1 MRRAPQAQGNLAMAV
16 EGSMPVAPGRAA
28 MLTGAIRDAA
38 QATGTS
44 FNYLLATAKIESNLD
59 PAMTMQSS
67 SATGLFQFI
76 DQTWLGTL
84 KQAGAAFGYG
94 NYADA
99 IGRDASGRWVVAD
112 PKIRKEIMKL
122 RTDPAAN
129 AVMAGVFTQ
138 QNAAILS
145 KRIGR
150 TPSEGELYIA
160 HFFGP
165 GGAGK
170 LIGLVESNP
179 QASAADVFPLAARA
193 NRPIFYDRQ
202 GNARSVAGVY
212 AELVRRYQVASEGLG
227 APATGPVARAGA
239 PAVPPKPPATGTLAV
254 ADAVAASAVPP
265 RAGAPPSPVSPPAA
279 RFDSLFRDSVR
290 RTAVAPV
297 VAALWS
303 DPSTDAPGKG
313 SPVAFQPV
321 GKPEAQGPEPQN
333 GSLSPLDLF
342 QDMRPNA
349 RALFG
354 GST

>member
-1 MRRAPQAQGNLAMAV
+1 MAV
-16 EGSMPVAPGRAA
+16 DGSTPIAPGGAAMPV
-28 MLTGAIRDAA
+28 TGAIRDAA

-59 PAMTMQSS
+59 PAMTMRSS
-67 SATGLFQFI
+67 SAAGLFQFI

-94 NYADA
+94 SYADA
-99 IGRDASGRWVVAD
+99 IGRDASGRWVVMD
-112 PKIRKEIMKL
+112 PRMRKEIMHL

-145 KRIGR
+145 QRIGR
-150 TPSEGELYIA
+150 APSEGELYIA

-170 LIGLVESNP
+170 LIGLVGSHP
-179 QASAADVFPLAARA
+179 QASAADIFPQAARA

-212 AELVRRYQVASEGLG
+212 GELVRRYQVASQGLG
-227 APATGPVARAGA
+227 AAAASPVARAV
-239 PAVPPKPPATGTLAV
+239 PAASPPRTGTLAV
-254 ADAVAASAVPP
+254 ADALAAA
-265 RAGAPPSPVSPPAA
+265 ADPSPVAQPPAH
-279 RFDSLFRDSVR
+279 FDSLFRDSGR
-290 RTAVAPV
+290 RSAVAPV

-303 DPSTDAPGKG
+303 DPGADAAADGP
-313 SPVAFQPV
+313 PLAFQPTA
-321 GKPEAQGPEPQN
+321 KPEIRGIAQQ
-333 GSLSPLDLF
+333 GSSSAPLDLF
-342 QDMRPNA
+342 RDMPPNA

-354 GST
+354 EST